1 MTDPTGPLRG
11 AVDLAA
17 LAARSRRAESGLATI
32 DEAQFQDLAQRSLE
46 TPVVIAFIAAA
57 SPQSEEIAKALA
69 EDAGRVGVTF
79 AACDVDAQPVIAQAL
94 QVRSVPAAVALIG
107 GRPAP
112 LFQGAAT
119 REQIT
124 DLIAQVVQAAQQMGA
139 AAGVSAPETPA
150 EPAVPPL
157 HQEAYD
163 AIERGDLEGAEA
175 VYDRALRD
183 NPKDDEAR
191 SGRAQVRLMARSRLA
206 DLAAVRAA
214 AAERPDDVD
223 AQLAVA
229 DLDVIGGQLDDAFG
243 RLIDLVRASAGDERE
258 RVRARLLE
266 LFDVVDP
273 ADPRVLRA
281 RQALASALY

>member
-69 EDAGRVGVTF
+69 EDAGRAGVTF

-183 NPKDDEAR
+183 NPKDGEAR

>member
-57 SPQSEEIAKALA
+57 SPQSDEIAKALA

-183 NPKDDEAR
+183 NPKDGEAR

>member
-124 DLIAQVVQAAQQMGA
+124 DLIAQVVQAAQQMGV
-139 AAGVSAPETPA
+139 AAGVSAPEAPA

-183 NPKDDEAR
+183 NPKDGEAR

>member
-139 AAGVSAPETPA
+139 AAGVSAPEPPA

-183 NPKDDEAR
+183 NPKDGEAR

>member
-183 NPKDDEAR
+183 NPKDGEAR

>member
-183 NPKDDEAR
+183 NPKDGEAR

-258 RVRARLLE
+258 RVRVRLLE

>member
-139 AAGVSAPETPA
+139 AAGVSAPEAPA

-183 NPKDDEAR
+183 NPKDGEAR

>member
-139 AAGVSAPETPA
+139 AAGVSAPEPPA

-183 NPKDDEAR
+183 NPKDGEAR

-243 RLIDLVRASAGDERE
+243 RLVDLVRFSAGDERE